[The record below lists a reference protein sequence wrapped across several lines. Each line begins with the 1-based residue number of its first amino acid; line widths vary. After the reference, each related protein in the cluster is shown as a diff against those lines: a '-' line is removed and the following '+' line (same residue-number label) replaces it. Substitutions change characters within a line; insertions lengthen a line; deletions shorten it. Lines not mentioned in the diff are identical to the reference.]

1 MPISLPFP
9 SHSNPP
15 SPCNVF
21 FSPCL
26 SPLLS
31 FLSLFLSQPLPFP
44 SLAANQFTPF
54 SLFLPTHFHRIFSL
68 PAIWP
73 HVRTII
79 HTPAKDLLVLH
90 PAPLPCHFC
99 LSFFALYSRFQRC
112 DDIASYVTLFTPSL
126 ERTLPSNTH
135 SHTPNR
141 RGCIQLIINA
151 KRAMGLQCAE
161 GYIIVQ
167 RSGAVM
173 PLDQDARC
181 STIYIPTMR
190 YTDVYG
196 YADTLSLT
204 WVPSLVCWKRP
215 IQTLCHSQH
224 HFQTDTRPERLSLAL
239 SALKKKK
246 KRNLSEIINWNI
258 NMNICFLSILYYYYY
273 YYFFNFE
280 LVFYILYFSV

>member
-44 SLAANQFTPF
+44 SLPANQFTPF
-54 SLFLPTHFHRIFSL
+54 PLFLPTHFHRIFSL
-68 PAIWP
+68 PAIIWP

-181 STIYIPTMR
+181 STIYISQLWDIQM
-190 YTDVYG
+190 YTDMQTHSLSPG
-196 YADTLSLT
+196 FHPLCAERGRSRLCATLSITFRLILDRRGWAWLYTHWKRKKREIWVKLSIEILT
-204 WVPSLVCWKRP
+204 W
-215 IQTLCHSQH
+215 I
-224 HFQTDTRPERLSLAL
+224 
-239 SALKKKK
+239 SA
-246 KRNLSEIINWNI
+246 
-258 NMNICFLSILYYYYY
+258 F
-273 YYFFNFE
+273 
-280 LVFYILYFSV
+280 